1 MAGPGCPA
9 VRLPR
14 FLSQVEPQLLA
25 SCPPRSLG
33 PWECSGSS
41 FSSLDGPGTSPAR
54 PQPSVRFLKGKDEI
68 FPKATQILTGKWT
81 ECPLLVL
88 RGKKSV
94 SIYRPL
100 G

>member
-41 FSSLDGPGTSPAR
+41 FSSLHGPGTSPAR
-54 PQPSVRFLKGKDEI
+54 PQLGSLKEKTKSFQKQRRF
-68 FPKATQILTGKWT
+68 
-81 ECPLLVL
+81 
-88 RGKKSV
+88 
-94 SIYRPL
+94 
-100 G
+100 